1 MSTGGNKSGISTPDF
16 QNVNLGPGMA
26 STGSAIAN
34 RYSQLGLGDSTMET
48 QDENANVMAWD
59 TQQAEL
65 NNQFAQQQFQDQLA
79 LANQSGGSGFGA
91 GLASA
96 AKGIGL

>member
-1 MSTGGNKSGISTPDF
+1 MSFGGNKTGIDTPSF
-16 QNVNLGPGMA
+16 QNVDLTPGMESSGA
-26 STGSAIAN
+26 AIAN
-34 RYSQLGLGDSTMET
+34 RYSQLGLGDSTMAT
-48 QDENANVMAWD
+48 QDQNANLMAWD
-59 TQQAEL
+59 TQQAQL

-79 LANQSGGSGFGA
+79 LNNASGSGGFGA

>member
-1 MSTGGNKSGISTPDF
+1 MSGGGGKYGASVPSF

-59 TQQAEL
+59 TQQAQL
-65 NNQFAQQQFQDQLA
+65 NNQLAQQSFEDQL
-79 LANQSGGSGFGA
+79 QSQSSSAGSGFGA
-91 GLASA
+91 GLKSV
-96 AKGIGL
+96 GL